1 VLTELA
7 SIVVPVYVCAGVGFV
22 WVRTGRRFDTPLMT
36 DLVFFVGAPCLTFS
50 SLVSQSP
57 DLGALADMLVAVAIA
72 TLALG
77 GLAAVALRAL
87 GLPVGTY
94 LAPMMFG
101 NTGNM
106 GLPLCYFAFGD
117 AGLALGVCFF
127 AATSL
132 LQFTVGQAIWSG
144 RASFGDVARSPLV
157 WSVLIAFAVL
167 ALDVTV
173 PQWVLRTT
181 TLLGAFTIPLM
192 QLTLGV
198 SLAGLE
204 VRSVGRSAGLGLL
217 KIAGGAA
224 VGLGVAHV
232 MGLEGLARGVLV
244 LQCAMPVAV
253 FNYMFAVRY
262 QRAPADVASL
272 IVVSTL
278 LALATTPALLALIL
292 P

>member
-1 VLTELA
+1 MLTELA
-7 SIVVPVYVCAGVGFV
+7 SIVVPVYVCAGVGFA
-22 WVRTGRRFDTPLMT
+22 WVRSGRRFDTPLMT
-36 DLVFFVGAPCLTFS
+36 DLVFFIGSPCLTFS
-50 SLVSQSP
+50 SLVSQSL
-57 DLGALADMLVAVAIA
+57 DLGMLAHMLAAVAIA

-77 GLAAVALRAL
+77 GLAAVGLRAV

-117 AGLALGVCFF
+117 AGLALGVCVF

-157 WSVLIAFAVL
+157 WSVVL
-167 ALDVTV
+167 AFGVIALEVAV
-173 PQWVLRTT
+173 PQWILRTT

-204 VRSVGRSAGLGLL
+204 VRAVGRSAGLGLL
-217 KIAGGAA
+217 KIVGGAA
-224 VGLGVAHV
+224 VGLGVGHV

-262 QRAPADVASL
+262 QRAPADVASV